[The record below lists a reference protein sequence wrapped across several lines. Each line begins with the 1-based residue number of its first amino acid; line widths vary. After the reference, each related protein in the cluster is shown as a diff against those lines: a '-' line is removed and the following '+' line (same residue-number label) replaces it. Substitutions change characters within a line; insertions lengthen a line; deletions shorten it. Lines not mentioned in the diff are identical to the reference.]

1 MPNMMPMSNECKTAP
16 VPTVSLLVRADALDK
31 FTTLLQS
38 GFFLSITQ
46 GETIGGLLTSLP
58 GFSEKYIKERVQTIF
73 MDGLPADELAQ
84 QFVEEE
90 TVLAISAAM
99 PGLAGA
105 IFRKG
110 GVHASLRTATA
121 KTLEAQTSGKTLT
134 VRLKLFNIIAKER
147 GVTLLDGGCVMQS
160 ASFDKFLS
168 YRPPLAASIQHISI
182 DNQETDM
189 KRLRQT
195 LAENTKIVLT
205 INSSHDN

>member
-1 MPNMMPMSNECKTAP
+1 MPMSRECKTDP
-16 VPTVSLLVRADALDK
+16 VPTISLLVRADALDK

-38 GFFLSITQ
+38 GLFLSVKQ
-46 GETIGGLLTSLP
+46 GENIDGLLTSLP

-73 MDGLPADELAQ
+73 VDGLPADDLAQ
-84 QFVEEE
+84 QFSGQE

-110 GVHASLRTATA
+110 GMHASLRTTTEKKKHSAA
-121 KTLEAQTSGKTLT
+121 PDSMLT

-147 GVTLLDGGCVMQS
+147 GVTLLAGGCLMQS
-160 ASFDKFLS
+160 ASVEKFLD
-168 YRPPLAASIQHISI
+168 YRTPLAASIQTISI
-182 DNQETDM
+182 GNQETDM
-189 KRLRQT
+189 KMLRKT
-195 LAENTKIVLT
+195 LAIHTRIVLT

>member
-1 MPNMMPMSNECKTAP
+1 MSNECKTDPA
-16 VPTVSLLVRADALDK
+16 PTVSLLVRADALDK

-38 GFFLSITQ
+38 GFFLSIQ
-46 GETIGGLLTSLP
+46 HGESIGGLLTALP

-73 MDGLPADELAQ
+73 VDGLPADDLAQ
-84 QFVEEE
+84 QFSEKE

-110 GVHASLRTATA
+110 GVHASLRTATEKKA
-121 KTLEAQTSGKTLT
+121 HPLASGSLLT

-147 GVTLLDGGCVMQS
+147 GTTLLAGGCLIQS
-160 ASFDKFLS
+160 ASFEKFLN
-168 YRPPLAASIQHISI
+168 YRPPLAESIQRISI
-182 DNQETDM
+182 DNQKADM
-189 KRLRQT
+189 QMLRKT
-195 LAENTKIVLT
+195 LAVNSKIVLT

>member
-1 MPNMMPMSNECKTAP
+1 MMPMSNKCKANTA
-16 VPTVSLLVRADALDK
+16 PTVSLLVRADALDR

-38 GFFLSITQ
+38 GFFLSIQQ
-46 GETIGGLLTSLP
+46 GESIGGLLTSLP

-73 MDGLPADELAQ
+73 VDGLPADDLAQ
-84 QFVEEE
+84 QFSEKE

-110 GVHASLRTATA
+110 GVHASLRTT
-121 KTLEAQTSGKTLT
+121 TGKKKHSSPQGGLLT

-147 GVTLLDGGCVMQS
+147 GITVLAQGCLILS
-160 ASFDKFLS
+160 ASLEKFLG
-168 YRPPLAASIQHISI
+168 YRPPLAASIQSISI
-182 DNQETDM
+182 DGQKTDM
-189 KRLRQT
+189 KMLRKI
-195 LAENTKIVLT
+195 LAVNTTIVLT